1 MSNSL
6 WTCFSQS
13 HRKIKSSDSRDFPG
27 GPVVE
32 TLPSSA
38 GSAGSIL
45 GQGAEIPHV
54 LQPKSQNIKQ
64 MQYCN
69 TFNKDFKV
77 KVAQSCLTLYDPILQ
92 ARILEWVPFA
102 SPGDLPNPGI
112 EPRSPTLE
120 ADSLSAESQGK
131 PKNTGVSRLSFIQGI
146 FPIQESNWGLLHCR
160 QVLYPLNYQG
170 SPKENKKKESSDSS
184 IRQTNSNLP
193 SVILVLLRWANY
205 LNSLSLNILIC
216 NKRDG
221 IL

>member
-120 ADSLSAESQGK
+120 ADYLPAK
-131 PKNTGVSRLSFIQGI
+131 P
-146 FPIQESNWGLLHCR
+146 QEKPF
-160 QVLYPLNYQG
+160 V
-170 SPKENKKKESSDSS
+170 
-184 IRQTNSNLP
+184 
-193 SVILVLLRWANY
+193 
-205 LNSLSLNILIC
+205 
-216 NKRDG
+216 
-221 IL
+221 

>member
-77 KVAQSCLTLYDPILQ
+77 KVAQSCLTLYDPH
-92 ARILEWVPFA
+92 
-102 SPGDLPNPGI
+102 SPG
-112 EPRSPTLE
+112 
-120 ADSLSAESQGK
+120 Q
-131 PKNTGVSRLSFIQGI
+131 NTGVGTLRFSR
-146 FPIQESNWGLLHCR
+146 
-160 QVLYPLNYQG
+160 G
-170 SPKENKKKESSDSS
+170 SSQP
-184 IRQTNSNLP
+184 
-193 SVILVLLRWANY
+193 
-205 LNSLSLNILIC
+205 
-216 NKRDG
+216 RD
-221 IL
+221 